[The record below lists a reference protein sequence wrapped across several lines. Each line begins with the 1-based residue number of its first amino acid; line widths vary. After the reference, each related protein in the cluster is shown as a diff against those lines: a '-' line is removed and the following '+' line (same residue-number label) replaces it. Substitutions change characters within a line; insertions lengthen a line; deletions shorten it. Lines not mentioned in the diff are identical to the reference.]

1 MEDSPESEDSI
12 LLYCNDLATRI
23 FKKVINKDQKHTVKE
38 KAIDLSSNIFFE
50 YKNVTHQHKNEKEPI
65 NVISNKVGN

>member
-23 FKKVINKDQKHTVKE
+23 FKKVIINDQIDTKME
-38 KAIDLSSNIFFE
+38 KLIDLSTKFFYEYRTITQNVVPNDFSN
-50 YKNVTHQHKNEKEPI
+50 
-65 NVISNKVGN
+65 